1 MKKWKDPDGNVL
13 TNEKLMEWVSKL
25 NTSNSTHELIVGVDS
40 HLHKQTYHFITVVCL
55 YEKGRGGYY
64 YYNISECNRKLFKGT
79 YPAKVR
85 ARMFHET
92 SLAIETA
99 TEIQEATSKTPII
112 HIDVSPPN
120 TKELSSAFSDE
131 LRGYVVS
138 SGFEVVLKPWS
149 FVASGVANKHS
160 KTSNVPIIFQK

>member
-1 MKKWKDPDGNVL
+1 MKNWKDPDGNVI
-13 TNEKLMEWVSKL
+13 TNDKLMEWISR
-25 NTSNSTHELIVGVDS
+25 SNISNNTHELIVGVDS

-64 YYNISECNRKLFKGT
+64 YYNISECNRKTFKGA

-92 SLAIETA
+92 GLAIETA
-99 TEIQEATSKTPII
+99 TQIQEATGKTPIV

-120 TKELSSAFSDE
+120 AKELSSMCSDE
-131 LRGYVVS
+131 LKGYVINC
-138 SGFEVVLKPWS
+138 GFEVVVKPWS

-160 KTSNVPIIFQK
+160 KISSVPNIFKT